1 MLEGSV
7 ASAAAGGSGAHRR
20 YGSTVAKLVQ
30 PMESKTP
37 GSARNA
43 QESDERWPALANAQN
58 LSYTLKVNG
67 HKVSANHLLICCTFP
82 QRKVSTALAMRSRW
96 VSHRRKNKR
105 PRVGSED
112 LRGPTTPTQSSL
124 QRSAGLMGSTHS
136 ETVFANELG
145 RRDYVTGEM
154 WKNKPP
160 VRLAF
165 NAATDEIAWHYT
177 GRRVMK
183 FYESGAALAQDPDGG
198 PYAYPSGKSWTKL
211 LARRVQGRSST
222 MLFREP
228 ILPHGPTMSQLSLLS
243 SIIAWVMRTQ
253 FWGADSKPVA
263 AVEFAGGVH
272 GNSRLGGNS
281 LQDCVVLGRVA
292 SAACAKY
299 VLSDRV
305 KATSHAA
312 LAGVEDSK
320 SDQAIVVGGLAGM
333 SAARVVLLDKSSFCG
348 GNSAKA
354 TIDGAR
360 TQREKDSADSSDT
373 LKGDAKKPELAKLRK
388 LSSFQCARRCK
399 SRALR
404 SAAKRELCG
413 VTLLTSVHSCGCP
426 LGLAAHEVAAA

>member
-1 MLEGSV
+1 MISENGEVLEGSF
-7 ASAAAGGSGAHRR
+7 ASAAAGGRR

-96 VSHRRKNKR
+96 VRSSEKKQATSSGVRGFAR
-105 PRVGSED
+105 PDNPDAKFLAALCGVG
-112 LRGPTTPTQSSL
+112 
-124 QRSAGLMGSTHS
+124 GLDALGNR
-136 ETVFANELG
+136 FANELG

-165 NAATDEIAWHYT
+165 NAASDEIAWQYT

-183 FYESGAALAQDPDGG
+183 FYEPGLAQDPDGG
-198 PYAYPSGKSWTKL
+198 PYAYPSGKSWDEASGKTGSGKKFYHVITG
-211 LARRVQGRSST
+211 ADFATQTYYVA
-222 MLFREP
+222 
-228 ILPHGPTMSQLSLLS
+228 
-243 SIIAWVMRTQ
+243 IIHYCMGDENSVL
-253 FWGADSKPVA
+253 GADSKPVA

-320 SDQAIVVGGLAGM
+320 SDQAIGVGGGL

-348 GNSAKA
+348 GNSVKA
-354 TIDGAR
+354 TTGIDGAR

-373 LKGDAKKPELAKLRK
+373 LKGDAKKPGLAKLRK